1 MSKPRVIVLSVVVQG
16 LSKAEAA
23 RRYDVSWQWVH
34 TLVSRYHAGGL
45 DALEPRSRRPLTNAR
60 ATPDRLRDRIIE
72 LRKQLDADG
81 LDAGPITIAAHLH
94 AEDRTA
100 PSTSTIRRILHQAG
114 LVVPAPKK
122 RPRSSL
128 RRFQADQPNEC
139 WQSDFTHW
147 QLVSPDATSTD
158 VEILDWLDD
167 HSRLLLSLTA
177 STRVTG
183 ADVVT
188 TFTANVNDY
197 GLPASTLTDNGVVY
211 TARFVGGRNAFEYL
225 LDTLHIQQKNGHPGH
240 PQTQGKIERF
250 HQTLKKWLA
259 KQPPAATLA
268 DLQAQLDRFRHLYN
282 QHRPHRALDARTPA
296 AAYQATP
303 KALPAGS
310 NTNGHFRVRLDHV
323 DTGGKISLRRAGRM
337 HHLGVGYT
345 HRGQPTIV
353 LIDATTA
360 TVVHRTTGEVLSTH
374 DIDTDRIYWRNTQQK
389 PGRWPGSQ
397 Q

>member
-1 MSKPRVIVLSVVVQG
+1 MSKAKVIALSVVVQG

-34 TLVSRYHAGGL
+34 TLVSRYQAGGL
-45 DALEPRSRRPLTNAR
+45 EAVEPRSRRPHTNAR
-60 ATPDRLRDRIIE
+60 ATPDGLRERIVEI
-72 LRKQLDADG
+72 RKQLDADG
-81 LDAGPITIAAHLH
+81 LDAGPVTIAAHLA
-94 AEDRTA
+94 AEGTTA
-100 PSTSTIRRILHQAG
+100 PSTSTIGRILHQAG

-147 QLVSPDATSTD
+147 QLADGRD
-158 VEILDWLDD
+158 IEIIDWLDD

-177 STRVTG
+177 FTRVTG
-183 ADVVT
+183 PDVVN

-211 TARFVGGRNAFEYL
+211 TARFVGGCNAFEYL

-250 HQTLKKWLA
+250 HQTLKKWPA
-259 KQPPAATLA
+259 KQPRAATLA
-268 DLQAQLDRFRHLYN
+268 DLQDQLDRFRSLYN
-282 QHRPHRALDARTPA
+282 LHRPHRALDGRTPA

-303 KALPAGS
+303 KAHPAGNAS
-310 NTNGHFRVRLDHV
+310 GHFRVRLDHV
-323 DTGGKISLRRAGRM
+323 DTGGKISLRRSGRM
-337 HHLGVGYT
+337 HHLGVGYA

-360 TVVHRTTGEVLSTH
+360 TVIHHTTGEILSTH
-374 DIDTDRIYWRNTQQK
+374 DIDPARDYWRNKQQE